1 MTPTLVLA
9 SQSPR
14 RRELLS
20 LLEMPF
26 MTDSPDIEEVI
37 DESLPLNL
45 AIEQL
50 AYQKAQA
57 VAHKHTD
64 ALIISADTIVVY
76 QNHILGKPKDEE
88 DAQRMLE
95 LLSGKTHQV
104 ITAVCLYHASK
115 VETFHSETQVEF
127 YPLTNEVILDYIQSH
142 QPLDKA
148 GAYGIQD
155 KGALLIKQIKGDY
168 YTVMGLPIALLNLKL
183 KAFLE
188 SL

>member
-1 MTPTLVLA
+1 MEFILA

-14 RRELLS
+14 RRELLT
-20 LLEMPF
+20 LLEIPF
-26 MTDSPDIEEVI
+26 ICESPDIEEVI
-37 DESLPLNL
+37 DGSLPLTQ

-50 AYQKAQA
+50 AVQKAQA
-57 VAHKHTD
+57 VAHKHPD

-76 QNHILGKPKDEE
+76 QNHILGKPKDDEE
-88 DAQRMLE
+88 AKGMLK
-95 LLSGKTHQV
+95 LLSGQSHDV
-104 ITAVCLYHASK
+104 ITAVCLYHNSK
-115 VETFHSETQVEF
+115 VETFHSVTQVEF
-127 YPLTNEVILDYIQSH
+127 YPLSQAVIEAYIQSH

-188 SL
+188 TF